1 MGKWQL
7 DRFIFN
13 ELNMRIIIK
22 VLMRVLFVIFFV
34 SFVLLMWHIFSPIKL
49 IDENIEIIKDII
61 IPLVC
66 AYLPIIITYY
76 YNDKI
81 DSDNL
86 KRSLDILERHWQ
98 NNCIDL
104 EWNKIEDWTVT
115 SWFTQEYG
123 FIVSNWNKSTKNIL
137 ELAKKQDF
145 LQGKVE
151 WPENRV
157 KNHFLWKKF

>member
-1 MGKWQL
+1 M
-7 DRFIFN
+7 FI
-13 ELNMRIIIK
+13 
-22 VLMRVLFVIFFV
+22 VFFA
-34 SFVLLMWHIFSPIKL
+34 SFILLIWHIFSPIKL
-49 IDENIEIIKDII
+49 IDENIEIIKDAI

-66 AYLPIIITYY
+66 AYLPILVTHYY
-76 YNDKI
+76 SDKT

-115 SWFTQEYG
+115 PWFAKEYG
-123 FIVSNWNKSTKNIL
+123 FIVSNWNKPAKCIL
-137 ELAKKQDF
+137 KQAKKQDF
-145 LQGKVE
+145 LSKKVE
-151 WPENRV
+151 WPEVRA